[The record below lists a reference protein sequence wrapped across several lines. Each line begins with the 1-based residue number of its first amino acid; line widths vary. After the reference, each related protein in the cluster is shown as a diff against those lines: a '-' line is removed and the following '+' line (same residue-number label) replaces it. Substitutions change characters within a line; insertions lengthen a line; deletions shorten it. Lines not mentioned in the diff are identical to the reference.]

1 MPHEDPGQRTNDRSL
16 ESDLFQCY
24 SLIMDAI
31 THQETIELIR
41 EVFHYSHRFQG
52 KTFVFKV
59 DYPVLNSR
67 YFPQLIKDLSL
78 LHRVGIRCVIVPGA
92 RERIEEVLDLYGVR
106 TELSGRMRISSPE
119 SLPFIKMAAF
129 DVVNRFMTEF
139 SAHSVMSVMGNWVK
153 ARSIGVLDGV
163 DYQNSGRVHKIDT
176 EAMVKV
182 LEQGNIPI
190 IPCIGWSTKGK
201 PYNLNSNEL
210 ALKVAESLQSAKLFF
225 VNELDGLFK
234 PAYQFPPKV
243 IFSTDNRCAR
253 LNLEETAAVL
263 EMNKQDNLL
272 LTQLSLGKEACERGV
287 ERVHIIDGRI
297 EGVVLKEIFSNL
309 GIGTMVYTDDYEQ
322 IRAMEEADISET
334 LRLMDPLVVQ
344 GALIPRTKEDIRD
357 NLSDYAIH
365 EIDGTIFG
373 LAALHAFPSEKGIV
387 MGEIAALAVNP
398 YLNLTGIGKRLV
410 GFLEEK
416 AKKAGMSK
424 VFVLTTQTSDW
435 FESLGYLPAS
445 IEDLPDSK
453 IKSYDSSR
461 NSRILIK
468 ILGSS

>member
-1 MPHEDPGQRTNDRSL
+1 
-16 ESDLFQCY
+16 
-24 SLIMDAI
+24 
-31 THQETIELIR
+31 
-41 EVFHYSHRFQG
+41 
-52 KTFVFKV
+52 
-59 DYPVLNSR
+59 
-67 YFPQLIKDLSL
+67 
-78 LHRVGIRCVIVPGA
+78 VIVPGA

-139 SAHSVMSVMGNWVK
+139 SAHSVMSVMGNWVS
-153 ARSIGVLDGV
+153 ARSVGVLDGV

-322 IRAMEEADISET
+322 IRAMEEADIPRLYGSWIPWWSKGPLFPGLRRTFET
-334 LRLMDPLVVQ
+334 ISATTLFMRSMEPFSASL
-344 GALIPRTKEDIRD
+344 
-357 NLSDYAIH
+357 LS
-365 EIDGTIFG
+365 T
-373 LAALHAFPSEKGIV
+373 P
-387 MGEIAALAVNP
+387 
-398 YLNLTGIGKRLV
+398 
-410 GFLEEK
+410 FL
-416 AKKAGMSK
+416 
-424 VFVLTTQTSDW
+424 QRR
-435 FESLGYLPAS
+435 AS
-445 IEDLPDSK
+445 SWERSPPWRSTPI
-453 IKSYDSSR
+453 
-461 NSRILIK
+461 
-468 ILGSS
+468 

>member
-1 MPHEDPGQRTNDRSL
+1 LPKRTL
-16 ESDLFQCY
+16 EGDLIQCY
-24 SLIMDAI
+24 SLTMDAI

-59 DYPVLNSR
+59 DYPVLNSGF
-67 YFPQLIKDLSL
+67 FPQLIKDLSL

-92 RERIEEVLDLYGVR
+92 RERIEEVLDRYNVR
-106 TELSGRMRISSPE
+106 TELSGTLRISSPE

-139 SAHSVMSVMGNWVK
+139 SAHNVMSVMGNWVR
-153 ARSIGVLDGV
+153 ARSVGVVDGV
-163 DYQNSGRVHKIDT
+163 DYQNSGQVHKIDT
-176 EAMVKV
+176 DAMVKV
-182 LEQGNIPI
+182 LEQGSIPI
-190 IPCIGWSTKGK
+190 LPCIGWSSKGK

-210 ALKVAESLQSAKLFF
+210 ALRVAEALQSAKLFF

-234 PAYQFPPKV
+234 PTYKFPPDV
-243 IFSTDNRCAR
+243 VFSTDQRCAR

-263 EMNKQDNLL
+263 AMNMNEQNNLL
-272 LTQLSLGKEACERGV
+272 LRQLALGKEACERGV

-309 GIGTMVYTDDYEQ
+309 GIGTMVYTDHYEQ
-322 IRAMEEADISET
+322 IRIMEEEDIPET
-334 LRLMDPLVVQ
+334 LRLMNPLVIK
-344 GALIPRTKEDIRD
+344 GALIPRTQEDIRD
-357 NLSDYAIH
+357 NLKDFVIH

-373 LAALHAFPSEKGIV
+373 LAALHAFETENGV
-387 MGEIAALAVNP
+387 MMGEIAALAVNP

-410 GFLEEK
+410 GYLEGR
-416 AKKAGMSK
+416 AKKKGMNK
-424 VFVLTTQTSDW
+424 VFILTTQTSDW
-435 FESLGYLPAS
+435 FESLGYVPARV
-445 IEDLPDSK
+445 EDLPK
-453 IKSYDSSR
+453 AKLKSYDSSR

-468 ILGSS
+468 TLSPH